1 MAVDQASV
9 TCEFTEVSMSRPM
22 VGILSRSQLETRDL
36 LLETGGKT
44 ALIIRW

>member
-9 TCEFTEVSMSRPM
+9 TCEFTEVSMSRPK
-22 VGILSRSQLETRDL
+22 VEILSRSQMEMRNL
-36 LLETGGKT
+36 LLQTGGKT